1 MSKQDRQGVRTF
13 SGLEQKYNFGSVFSR
28 LDAENKEQNLTIREF
43 AELVAETIS
52 TIQKDIKT
60 LGEKDTQLDQVDASL
75 GKDIDSLGDD
85 LNSLDTKLSNYWKT
99 IYPVGSVYISVST
112 TSPATLFG
120 GEWERLKD
128 RFLLGAGDTYSN
140 GQTGGEAEHT
150 LSIEEIPSHRHKANG
165 QRATSSTNGPVV
177 MRSATLSNAYTENE
191 MFTDYEGGQS
201 DGTTK
206 AHNNMP
212 PYLAVY
218 MWKRTK

>member
-1 MSKQDRQGVRTF
+1 MAKQDRQGVRTF

-60 LGEKDTQLDQVDASL
+60 LTEKDTELESSDSSLGDDITSL
-75 GKDIDSLGDD
+75 GKDIT
-85 LNSLDTKLSNYWKT
+85 SLDNKISKYWET

-128 RFLLGAGDTYSN
+128 RFLLGAGDTYAN
-140 GQTGGEAEHT
+140 GSTGGEAEVTLTIDQIPAHT
-150 LSIEEIPSHRHKANG
+150 HETLRSMAGKSGSDTYIPT
-165 QRATSSTNGPVV
+165 TSGTASPITTT
-177 MRSATLSNAYTENE
+177 SA
-191 MFTDYEGGQS
+191 GG
-201 DGTTK
+201 GL
-206 AHNNMP
+206 AHENMP